1 MGGAIVRVSSRLR
14 KGIRKFGIRKDVGT
28 VESVL
33 EVVYRM
39 DLRILIHPFD
49 GLTLLDCQLR
59 GHEGGRDVDSQQI
72 RACAWIYSAR
82 AAVPAA

>member
-1 MGGAIVRVSSRLR
+1 MGGAIISISSRLC
-14 KGIRKFGIRKDVGT
+14 KGIRKFCFRKDVGT

-39 DLRILIHPFD
+39 DLRILIDPFD

-59 GHEGGRDVDSQQI
+59 GHEGGRDIDS
-72 RACAWIYSAR
+72 
-82 AAVPAA
+82 